1 MVYKYTIDNILS
13 LLQTVGTL
21 TKEQIMRFFSC
32 ELADYRVEYLLNQ
45 LAIKHILVYDE
56 EADTFSFVGAAHY
69 RKETQAKLMK
79 AFWVLVAAG
88 SNNVQEIILTRFP
101 TQFLF
106 ITPDGDTFDVTIVES
121 EHDALLAQRIRSE
134 TILRGV
140 SDIVTHIAILHRPE
154 DVSML
159 KNAGFDYYCLIDPVT
174 KDVKYVQLSAD

>member
-21 TKEQIMRFFSC
+21 TKEQIMRFFSS

-56 EADTFSFVGAAHY
+56 EVDTFSFVGAAHY

-106 ITPDGDTFDVTIVES
+106 ITPDGDTFDVTVVES

-154 DVSML
+154 DGGCFHAE
-159 KNAGFDYYCLIDPVT
+159 KCGFRLL
-174 KDVKYVQLSAD
+174 LSD

>member
-21 TKEQIMRFFSC
+21 SKEQIMRFFSS

-45 LAIKHILVYDE
+45 LAIKHILIYDE
-56 EADTFSFVGAAHY
+56 QEDTFSFVGAAHY

-79 AFWVLVAAG
+79 AFWILVAAG
-88 SNNVQEIILTRFP
+88 SVNVQEIILTRFP

-106 ITPDGDTFDVTIVES
+106 ITPAGDTYDVTVVES

-134 TILRGV
+134 TLLRGV
-140 SDIVTHIAILHRPE
+140 SDIVTHLAVLRKPE
-154 DVSML
+154 DAPML

-174 KDVKYVQLSAD
+174 RDVKYVQLDGN

>member
-69 RKETQAKLMK
+69 RKETQAKL
-79 AFWVLVAAG
+79 
-88 SNNVQEIILTRFP
+88 I
-101 TQFLF
+101 
-106 ITPDGDTFDVTIVES
+106 D
-121 EHDALLAQRIRSE
+121 
-134 TILRGV
+134 
-140 SDIVTHIAILHRPE
+140 
-154 DVSML
+154 ML
-159 KNAGFDYYCLIDPVT
+159 PF
-174 KDVKYVQLSAD
+174 

>member
-56 EADTFSFVGAAHY
+56 D
-69 RKETQAKLMK
+69 
-79 AFWVLVAAG
+79 
-88 SNNVQEIILTRFP
+88 NVQEIILTRFP

-106 ITPDGDTFDVTIVES
+106 ITPDGDTFDVTVVES

>member
-1 MVYKYTIDNILS
+1 
-13 LLQTVGTL
+13 
-21 TKEQIMRFFSC
+21 
-32 ELADYRVEYLLNQ
+32 
-45 LAIKHILVYDE
+45 
-56 EADTFSFVGAAHY
+56 
-69 RKETQAKLMK
+69 MK

-106 ITPDGDTFDVTIVES
+106 ITPDGDTFDVTVVES